1 MDEKIRFVARALEG
15 EPMAKLCREFGI
27 SRPTGY
33 KLVSRYREV
42 GIQGLEERSRRP
54 YRHANK
60 LPYQVERTIVGIR
73 KKHPSWGATKIREIL
88 TREYPVIKAPAPS
101 TIHAVLDRNGLI
113 KRRKR
118 RRHKAE
124 GTPLNHVT
132 EPNALWCADYKGEF
146 MLGNK
151 RYCYPLTIT
160 DYHSRYLLTCEG
172 LDSTKALL
180 ALPVFERVFK
190 EFGLPTAIRTDNGA
204 PFASPNALFGL
215 SRLAIYWLRLG
226 IRIERIKPGCPQK
239 NGRHERMHL
248 TLKKEAT
255 KPASFNLMQQQE
267 RFEAFSEVY
276 NNQRPHQALAMRFP
290 GELYTPS
297 TRPYSA
303 PEEPDYPFHDRAVRV
318 TQCGRICIGRRKI
331 NLSTVFAG
339 QTVGI
344 REVDDKI
351 WLVSFLDY
359 DLGYFDE
366 KEGRVEPGPNPF
378 NPEL

>member
-1 MDEKIRFVARALEG
+1 MDEKLRFVARALEG
-15 EPMAKLCREFGI
+15 EAMAKLCREFGI

-33 KLVSRYREV
+33 KLVNRYREV
-42 GIQGLEERSRRP
+42 GIAGLEERSRRP

-73 KKHPSWGATKIREIL
+73 KKHPTWGVTKIREIL
-88 TREYPVIKAPAPS
+88 VREYPVIQPPAPS

-113 KRRKR
+113 TRRKR
-118 RRHKAE
+118 RRHKAA
-124 GTPLNHVT
+124 GTPLNLVT
-132 EPNALWCADYKGEF
+132 QPNALWCADYKGEF

-160 DYHSRYLLTCEG
+160 DYHSRYLLACEG
-172 LDSTKALL
+172 LESTKAPI

-190 EFGLPTAIRTDNGA
+190 EFGLPTAIRTDNGV

-226 IRIERIKPGCPQK
+226 IRIERIKQGCPQQ

-255 KPASFNLMQQQE
+255 KPASFNLIQQQE
-267 RFEAFSEVY
+267 RFEDFSKIY
-276 NNQRPHQALAMRFP
+276 NNQRPHQALDMRFP

-297 TRPYSA
+297 TRPFSP
-303 PEEPDYPFHDRAVRV
+303 PEEPEYPFHDKAVRV
-318 TQCGRICIGRRKI
+318 TQCGRICIGKRKI

-339 QTVGI
+339 QTVRI

-351 WLVSFLDY
+351 WLVSFLEY
-359 DLGYFDE
+359 DLAYFDE